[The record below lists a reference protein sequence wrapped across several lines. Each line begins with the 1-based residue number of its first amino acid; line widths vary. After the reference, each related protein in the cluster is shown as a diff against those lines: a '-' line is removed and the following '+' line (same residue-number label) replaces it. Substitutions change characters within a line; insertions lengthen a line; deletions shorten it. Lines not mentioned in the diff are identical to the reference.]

1 MVKMYKISIRQMG
14 DNAILIEW
22 PQRIEDAILE
32 DIIRM
37 HASLKNATW
46 LPKMIDF
53 TPAYASLLIQY
64 AEPIVDVSEE
74 KDRLLRLYNE
84 TGKKLKKSC
93 YYNWYIPVCY
103 DPSLGIDI
111 GSYGDLGLSSDDV
124 KKIHTS
130 ATYRVYMIGFLPGFL
145 YLGGLPEVLHR
156 DRMQSPR
163 MRTPAGSIAIGG
175 SQTGIYPMESPGG
188 WHVIGRTPLSL
199 FDISADV
206 PTPIKQGDYVKFYA
220 VNMEVYKGLM

>member
-1 MVKMYKISIRQMG
+1 MG

-32 DIIRM
+32 DIINM
-37 HASLKNATW
+37 HASLKNGTW
-46 LPKMIDF
+46 LPKMIGF
-53 TPAYASLLIQY
+53 TPTYASLLIQY
-64 AEPIVDVSEE
+64 AEPIIDISKE
-74 KDRLLRLYNE
+74 KDRLLTLYRE
-84 TGKKLKKSC
+84 TNKKNHKTR
-93 YYNWYIPVCY
+93 YFTWHIPVCY
-103 DPSLGIDI
+103 DSSLGIDI
-111 GSYGDLGLSSDDV
+111 NSYGDLGLSPDDV
-124 KKIHTS
+124 KRIHIS
-130 ATYRVYMIGFLPGFL
+130 ADYRVYMIGFLPGFL

-156 DRMQSPR
+156 DRMESPR
-163 MRTPAGSIAIGG
+163 MCTPAGSIAIGG

-220 VNMEVYKGLM
+220 INMEVYKGLM